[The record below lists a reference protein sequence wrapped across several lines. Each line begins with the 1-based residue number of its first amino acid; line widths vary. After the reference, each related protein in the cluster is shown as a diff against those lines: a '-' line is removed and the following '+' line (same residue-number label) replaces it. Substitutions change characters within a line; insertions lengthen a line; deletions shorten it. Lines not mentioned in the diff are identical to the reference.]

1 MDSTSATRRPPRP
14 LPALT
19 PASFRSSSSP
29 AAAPRKLEQL
39 QRREPRHHHSNG
51 ASRSRALPLRTTSTC
66 SIAHVF
72 FNRRPLDLI
81 RRTTSSVLTQLDES
95 AHHSARTAAVS
106 ALSAV
111 SDDDRPLR
119 PLCRLH
125 SSEQTDRRRRE
136 PLQHTDNKRNTDER
150 RLFLQQRL
158 QLTGVENDAPVEQE
172 MLSPCAKVAA
182 EQRKLSA
189 MCPPTG
195 KELLRDT
202 EKAVE
207 LTLHERVEIQ
217 QYDEVYFVATRAV
230 KRARCHGRIQ
240 NLMPVHGDDRAVVAE
255 DEPSEDLSPLCH
267 DGYDDQDGEYLVV
280 IGDHLAFRYEVQSA
294 LGHGAF
300 GQVVRCV
307 DRRTCKQVAVKII
320 RNRPAH
326 RDQALMEVQVLAQL
340 EIAAAAACDEEQH
353 VVRMKDHFHFR
364 GHVCLVFGV
373 LGMDLY
379 RYLSLRSFRGLSM
392 NSVRTVGEQL
402 AHALTFLRQQK
413 VVHCDLKPENILLD
427 ASVKANDALSVDTVD
442 HVTLIDFGSSCLAGA
457 PMATYIQ
464 SRFYRSPEVLLG
476 HACSDAIDMW
486 SLACILVELLT
497 GHPIFAG
504 ENDREQFAC
513 IVEVLDVPPV
523 DMVLQAERRLTFF
536 EQVSTPVV
544 DVEAAEYVLKPFAN
558 SRGRRRLP
566 GSRSL
571 ASVVMTD
578 DSDFLGFLARCFVW
592 DPRERLTAE
601 QALEEPWMQR

>member
-1 MDSTSATRRPPRP
+1 M
-14 LPALT
+14 
-19 PASFRSSSSP
+19 
-29 AAAPRKLEQL
+29 
-39 QRREPRHHHSNG
+39 
-51 ASRSRALPLRTTSTC
+51 
-66 SIAHVF
+66 
-72 FNRRPLDLI
+72 
-81 RRTTSSVLTQLDES
+81 
-95 AHHSARTAAVS
+95 
-106 ALSAV
+106 SAV
-111 SDDDRPLR
+111 SDDDRLLQ

-125 SSEQTDRRRRE
+125 STAQTHHRRRQS
-136 PLQHTDNKRNTDER
+136 LQHTDSNRNTDELR
-150 RLFLQQRL
+150 PFLQQRL
-158 QLTGVENDAPVEQE
+158 QLTGAENDAPVEQE
-172 MLSPCAKVAA
+172 MLSSCSKDVA
-182 EQRKLSA
+182 ERRKLSA
-189 MCPPTG
+189 MWPPMG
-195 KELLRDT
+195 NELLRDT
-202 EKAVE
+202 ERAAE
-207 LTLHERVEIQ
+207 LTLQERVEIQ
-217 QYDEVYFVATRAV
+217 QYDEVYFVSTRAV
-230 KRARCHGRIQ
+230 KRARCRGRIQ
-240 NLMPVHGDDRAVVAE
+240 NLMPVHGDDRAVVEE
-255 DEPSEDLSPLCH
+255 DESSEEDLLLLCN
-267 DGYDDQDGEYLVV
+267 DGYDDQDGDYLVL
-280 IGDHLAFRYEVQSA
+280 IGDHLAFQYEVQGA

-326 RDQALMEVQVLAQL
+326 RDQALMEVHVLAQL
-340 EIAAAAACDEEQH
+340 EIAAAAACNEEQH
-353 VVRMKDHFHFR
+353 VVRLKDHFHFR
-364 GHVCLVFGV
+364 GHVCLVFDV

-544 DVEAAEYVLKPFAN
+544 DVEAAEYVLKPFTN

-592 DPRERLTAE
+592 DPRQRLTAE
-601 QALEEPWMQR
+601 QALEEPWMQQR